1 MAGRAFEIGL
11 ELAGDAP
18 AIDFGLHALQCSARQ
33 PEVPSDS
40 PAWQNGSVRVRKRQS
55 SKRSKSKKARRP
67 AALKTRGVK
76 RKKDDIF
83 GFMAG
88 KFEIVGDIE
97 SPIEDWKYWDPA
109 KNLED

>member
-1 MAGRAFEIGL
+1 MSSCG
-11 ELAGDAP
+11 
-18 AIDFGLHALQCSARQ
+18 
-33 PEVPSDS
+33 
-40 PAWQNGSVRVRKRQS
+40 PAWQNGSVVLKKKQS
-55 SKRSKSKKARRP
+55 SKRSKGKKPRRS
-67 AALKTRGVK
+67 AALKGRGVK
-76 RKKDDIF
+76 RKKNDIF